1 MRRGIAVVV
10 SVAVALTAC
19 TGSGSSSSP
28 PAAPSTSPSTPPST
42 STESAGETA
51 AATGRLAGFADCED
65 LLVHVQEQALAH
77 VTGSGLPDRPDRQS
91 TDDLEDDDRE
101 LDDAGA
107 GAVGA
112 GAFGANLQELGVEE
126 PDLVATDGR
135 VLYALADD
143 ALRVVDVSG
152 DEPIELAAIEAA
164 RVGRGG
170 GEFARTWDA
179 RLLLHE
185 DVLLVLSTTFG
196 VLPFADEQ
204 PTADVIPPA
213 GGWAR
218 TTVVTLIDVADPAA
232 PVVRERLAVDGA
244 TVATRRIDDVAVLA
258 VSQPPVRLPW
268 RRADRDDDAAQRA
281 ARDANHA
288 LVRASTADDWLPRYE
303 HQTSAGE
310 RTGGALVTCD
320 RMARPPAYAGL
331 GTLVVLPIHLGGV
344 GGPGDGARL
353 LPDAGTVALL
363 ASGETAY
370 VSADAVYVATQRWDD
385 PDATDVHAFDLT
397 DPGTV
402 DHLGSGTVP
411 GTVYGQWAMSE
422 HAGVLRV
429 ASTLGEP
436 SWAEPTDT
444 ESFVTTLRL
453 QDGALVQVGQ
463 VGGLGPDEQI
473 VAARFV
479 DGVGYV
485 LTAFASDPLITLDL
499 SDPADPR
506 VLGQLT
512 LPGATTYLHL
522 LDNDLLFGVGQTLP
536 QGDDEGSES
545 ALQLSLFDVADLVRP
560 HRLEAWTADDA
571 HSEVEDDHRALLHWQ
586 PTGLLVL
593 PVAQVTYYPGSWQ
606 PMELDPS
613 ALALGATRTGG
624 LEELGRFTHTDL
636 VPELTDG
643 RADELDHAAR
653 WELVAPTTIRRA
665 RVLDDRLVTVSD
677 AGVKVHDLATLEDL
691 GGVRFGG

>member
-1 MRRGIAVVV
+1 MRRAIALAV
-10 SVAVALTAC
+10 SVALALTAC
-19 TGSGSSSSP
+19 TGSGS
-28 PAAPSTSPSTPPST
+28 
-42 STESAGETA
+42 
-51 AATGRLAGFADCED
+51 ATGRLAGFADCEAF
-65 LLVHVQEQALAH
+65 LGYVREQAVAH
-77 VTGSGLPDRPDRQS
+77 VTGSGLPDRPDRRG
-91 TDDLEDDDRE
+91 TGDREEAGE
-101 LDDAGA
+101 LDDAGS
-107 GAVGA
+107 GTVGA
-112 GAFGANLQELGVEE
+112 GAFGANLQEAGVME
-126 PDLVATDGR
+126 PDLVATDGQ
-135 VLYALADD
+135 VLYVLTDD

-170 GEFARTWDA
+170 GEFARFWDP

-185 DVLLVLSTTFG
+185 DVLLVLSSTFG

-204 PTADVIPPA
+204 PAVDMIPPA

-218 TTVVTLIDVADPAA
+218 TTVVTSIDVADPAA

-244 TVATRRIDDVAVLA
+244 TVAARRINDVVLLA
-258 VSQPPVRLPW
+258 ISLPPARLPW
-268 RRADRDDDAAQRA
+268 RRADRDDDAAQRT
-281 ARDANHA
+281 A
-288 LVRASTADDWLPRYE
+288 LETNREVVEASTAEDWLPRYE
-303 HQTSAGE
+303 HQTSASE
-310 RTGGALVTCD
+310 RTDGALLTCD

-331 GTLVVLPIHLGGV
+331 GTLVVLPIHLSGD

-353 LPDAGTVALL
+353 LPDSGTVALL

-370 VSADAVYVATQRWDD
+370 VSVDTVYVATERWDD

-397 DPGTV
+397 DPSSV
-402 DHLGSGTVP
+402 DHVGSGTVP

-429 ASTLGEP
+429 ASTVGEP
-436 SWAEPTDT
+436 SWVEPTDT

-453 QDGALVQVGQ
+453 QDGALVEVGQ

-473 VAARFV
+473 VAARFI
-479 DGVGYV
+479 DDVGYV

-506 VLGQLT
+506 VLGELT
-512 LPGATTYLHL
+512 LPGTTTYLHL
-522 LDNDLLFGVGQTLP
+522 LDDDLLFGVGQTMSL
-536 QGDDEGSES
+536 GDDPEAES
-545 ALQLSLFDVADLVRP
+545 ALQLSLFDVADLARP
-560 HRLEAWTADDA
+560 HRLDAWSADGA
-571 HSEVEDDHRALLHWQ
+571 YSEVERDHLALLHWQ

-593 PVAQVTYYPGSWQ
+593 PVAEVTYYPGSWQ

-613 ALALGATRTGG
+613 ALALAATRTGG
-624 LEELGRFTHTDL
+624 MEELGRFTHTDL

-643 RADELDHAAR
+643 RADELRPDAR
-653 WELVAPTTIRRA
+653 WDLVAPTMIHRA
-665 RVLDDRLVTVSD
+665 RVLDERVVTVSD

-691 GGVRFGG
+691 GQVRFRD